1 MIFYEQLLY
10 TKKQNFGIL
19 YRGEEEA
26 FMIETLNG
34 IFETVNYKQSTSI
47 KLYDNDEYED
57 YPPHWHTTM
66 EIIMPTENIYTVECN
81 GQTIV
86 LREGDIVLICPCC
99 VHTLFAPP
107 TGRRII
113 FQPDTASLRFMKDIE
128 PLLNI
133 LSPLFIITPEDF
145 PAIHERISSLLLE
158 IKDEYLNASVS
169 FSEVIIY
176 SKLLE
181 IITLIGRNQAAHG
194 GSQSGVMGHQ
204 KEYMEK
210 FLNICDYIEA
220 HCSED
225 LTLDAVAN
233 QCGFSKFYFSRL
245 FRQFTN
251 VSFYKYVNQKRIA
264 KAAELLIEP
273 KRPITDVALS
283 CGFSSLSSFIRMFKI
298 VKGCTPTEFRN
309 LYSF

>member
-1 MIFYEQLLY
+1 
-10 TKKQNFGIL
+10 
-19 YRGEEEA
+19 
-26 FMIETLNG
+26 MIETLNG
-34 IFETVNYKQSTSI
+34 IFETVNYKQSTSV

-66 EIIMPTENIYTVECN
+66 EIIMPTENIYTIECS
-81 GQTIV
+81 GKRHI
-86 LREGDIVLICPCC
+86 LREGDIGLICPCC

-107 TGRRII
+107 AGRRII
-113 FQPDTASLRFMKDIE
+113 FQPDTSFLRFLKDIE
-128 PLLNI
+128 PLFNI

-145 PAIHERISSLLLE
+145 PAIHERLHALLLE
-158 IKDEYLNASVS
+158 IKAEYLSAAST
-169 FSEVIIY
+169 FSEVMIY

-181 IITLIGRNQAAHG
+181 IITLIGRNYANHTESTPG
-194 GSQSGVMGHQ
+194 IMGQQ

-210 FLNICDYIEA
+210 FLHICDYIEA
-220 HCSED
+220 HCSDE
-225 LTLDAVAN
+225 LTLDEVADM
-233 QCGFSKFYFSRL
+233 CGFSKFYFSRL
-245 FRQFTN
+245 FKQFTN

-298 VKGCTPTEFRN
+298 IKGCTPTEFRN
-309 LYSF
+309 LYSS

>member
-1 MIFYEQLLY
+1 
-10 TKKQNFGIL
+10 
-19 YRGEEEA
+19 
-26 FMIETLNG
+26 MIETLNG
-34 IFETVNYKQSTSI
+34 IYETVNYKQSTSI
-47 KLYDNDEYED
+47 KLYNNDEYEN

-81 GQTIV
+81 NRTIV
-86 LREGDIVLICPCC
+86 LREGDIALICPCC
-99 VHTLFAPP
+99 IHTLLAPP

-113 FQPDTASLRFMKDIE
+113 FQPDITSLRFMKDIE

-133 LSPLFIITPEDF
+133 LSPLFIITPEDC
-145 PAIHERISSLLLE
+145 PAIHETIHRLLLE
-158 IKDEYLNASVS
+158 IREEYLNAVFS

-181 IITLIGRNQAAHG
+181 IITLIGRNQTSHAG
-194 GSQSGVMGHQ
+194 KQSGAAGQQ

-225 LTLDAVAN
+225 LTLDAVADM
-233 QCGFSKFYFSRL
+233 CGFSKFYFSRL
-245 FRQFTN
+245 FKQFTN